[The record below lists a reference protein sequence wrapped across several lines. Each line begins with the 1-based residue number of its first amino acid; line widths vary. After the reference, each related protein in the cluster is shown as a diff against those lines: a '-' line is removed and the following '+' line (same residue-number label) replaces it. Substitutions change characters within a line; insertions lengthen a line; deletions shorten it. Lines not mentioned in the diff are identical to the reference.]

1 MKLIDRM
8 RERWQL
14 HTGEEET
21 PFDGDTPAW
30 MVSMVFHFV
39 LLMVVTFMPVL
50 FVPEDNSIQLAS
62 IPVEEI
68 EEIQL
73 PEEFYFNEQPSEEVG
88 ANSVGGIEMAQALAQ
103 VIDEVSDVPN
113 PVEDVQPTEIA
124 TLEINNTIEVATGP
138 QFDQNLRVK
147 GFVGQGTTGA
157 VGAID
162 RITHEILLSLEERK
176 TLVVWLFDQ
185 TESLIPQRNAIHNR
199 FDRIYEEL
207 GLIEAAGNE
216 AFKKHENKPLLT
228 SIVGFGNSVSLITKK
243 PTADL
248 EEIKQAVANMP
259 LDDSGT
265 EKVFEAIFRAVTEY
279 KSFRYVPEDKE
290 APERNVMIVAFTDEV
305 GDDVNGLEQT
315 IKECRRY
322 AIPVYVVG
330 VPAPFGRTET
340 MMKWVDPNP
349 EFDQTPQWGRV
360 TQGPESYLPEL
371 IKLNFAETGWGGK
384 DEAIDSGFG
393 PYALTRL
400 CYETGG
406 IYFAVHPNRNVN
418 REVSRGEVEA
428 FSAHISRFFDPS
440 IMRKYRPDYVSPE
453 EYLRRVRQNK
463 AREALVKAANLSWV
477 SQMEAPQ
484 TRFAKTDEA
493 SFVNALSEAQKQ
505 AAKLEPQLNMLYET
519 LKLGESDRP
528 KENVARWQAGFDLAM
543 GRVMAAKSRTEA
555 YNAMLAAAKRGL
567 KFKDEKN
574 NTWIIEPAD
583 EISVGSQLEKTGA
596 KAREYLQRVVT
607 DHPDTPWAYLAQKEL
622 DNPIGWRWNEE
633 FTPPPPPPGAGAGN
647 GNPAPANDA
656 LRMLDRKPK
665 RGVPKL

>member
-1 MKLIDRM
+1 VKLIDRL
-8 RERWQL
+8 RLWWQL

-30 MVSMVFHFV
+30 LVSMAFHFV
-39 LLMVVTFMPVL
+39 LLVVVTFMPVL
-50 FVPEDNSIQLAS
+50 FERQDDRVQLA
-62 IPVEEI
+62 IMPDEEI
-68 EEIQL
+68 EEIEV
-73 PEEFYFNEQPSEEVG
+73 PEEFYFNERPAEQIG
-88 ANSVGGIEMAQALAQ
+88 ANSVSGVEMAQALAQ
-103 VIDEVSDVPN
+103 VIDEISDVPN
-113 PVEDVQPTEIA
+113 PLDVNPTEVA
-124 TLEINNTIEVATGP
+124 TIEINNTIEIATGP

-147 GFVGQGTTGA
+147 GFVGQGATGA

-185 TESLIPQRNAIHNR
+185 TESLVPQRNTIHDR

-216 AFKKHENKPLLT
+216 AFAKHEDKPLLT
-228 SIVGFGNSVSLITKK
+228 SVVGFGSSTVVATEK
-243 PTADL
+243 PTDDL
-248 EEIKQAVANMP
+248 EQIKQAVAEIP
-259 LDDSGT
+259 LDSSGT
-265 EKVFEAIFRAVTEY
+265 EKVFEAVYRAVQEY
-279 KSFRYVPEDKE
+279 KSYRRTDEKTGEPQ
-290 APERNVMIVAFTDEV
+290 RNVMIVVFTDET
-305 GDDVNGLEQT
+305 GEDTEGLEQT

-330 VPAPFGRTET
+330 VPAPFGRKET

-360 TQGPESYLPEL
+360 DQGPESLLPERL
-371 IKLNFAETGWGGK
+371 KLAFSTSR
-384 DEAIDSGFG
+384 DEPIDSGFG

-418 REVSRGEVEA
+418 RDVGRGEVEA
-428 FSAHISRFFDPS
+428 FSAHLTRFFDPQ
-440 IMRKYRPDYVSPE
+440 IMRKYRPDYVPPD
-453 EYLRRVRQNK
+453 EYMRRVKANK
-463 AREALVKAANLSWV
+463 AREALVMAANESWLN
-477 SQMEAPQ
+477 QMEAPA

-505 AAKLEPQLNMLYET
+505 AAKLEPQINRIYEV
-519 LKLGESDRP
+519 LKVGEADRA
-528 KENVARWQAGFDLAM
+528 KEDALRWQAGYDLAM
-543 GRVMAAKSRTEA
+543 GRVLAVKARTEA

-574 NTWIIEPAD
+574 NTWILEPAD
-583 EISVGSQLEKTGA
+583 EISVGSALEKAAA
-596 KAREYLQRVVT
+596 KARDYLQQVV
-607 DHPDTPWAYLAQKEL
+607 DEHPGTPWAYLAQREL
-622 DNPIGWRWNEE
+622 ENPIGWRWKEDY
-633 FTPPPPPPGAGAGN
+633 TPPPGDRNGGAGN
-647 GNPAPANDA
+647 NNNAPPNDA

-665 RGVPKL
+665 RNIPKL